1 MSTDKVLQN
10 AQQDMNEGRADLA
23 VERLRAAS
31 GQYPDSA
38 AVWTQLGFALHQE
51 QWEPEAADA
60 LARACALDG
69 SNADTAMALAQSRFL
84 AGLPSTASF
93 ERVLQLAPHD
103 LNVLRGYT
111 SALAAERQRDKAIG
125 LLRDT
130 LKQQP
135 GWLAGHKSLASL
147 CYTAGDTAHFTD
159 TFKDACARQP
169 ENLALWLEWFRS
181 LAQVRDWAG
190 SRRVLE
196 AAAKRFEGH
205 PQLTVAELFVASES
219 GDDERAATL
228 FEQTASVND
237 VVRDMALI
245 RYSLRRGDPERAER
259 AALRH
264 MNTRSAPVIWPY
276 LSLIW
281 RLRNDPRAE
290 WLDEG
295 ARRAQTFELDLSG
308 DELAQLTLLLRQLHT
323 ARSPYAEQSVRG
335 GTQTD
340 QNLFLRHEPILR
352 DLRARIQAAVQTY
365 VSRLPAPVAGHPLLG
380 VNRQEVLRGRVH
392 FSGSWS
398 VRLKSQGYNV
408 SHTHPVGWISSA
420 LYISLPEAERMGK
433 PPAGWLQFGTPPPE
447 LELDLEA
454 YKKVEPK
461 AARLV
466 LFPSTLWHSTVPFDD
481 GERLVVAFDVQ
492 APPPVAPTASR
503 R

>member
-1 MSTDKVLQN
+1 MSIEKVLQS
-10 AQQDMNEGRADLA
+10 AQKNMSEGRADRA
-23 VERLRAAS
+23 VERLRVATEQYSDS
-31 GQYPDSA
+31 GA
-38 AVWTQLGFALHQE
+38 LWTQLGFALHQE

-84 AGLPSTASF
+84 AGLPSAASF

-111 SALAAERQRDKAIG
+111 SALAAERQREKAIG
-125 LLRDT
+125 LLRDA
-130 LKQQP
+130 LMRQP
-135 GWLAGHKSLASL
+135 GWLAGHNSLASL
-147 CYTAGDTAHFTD
+147 HYTGGDTTHFAD
-159 TFKDACARQP
+159 TFREACARQP
-169 ENLALWLEWFRS
+169 DNLALWLEWFRS
-181 LAQVRDWAG
+181 LAQVRDWTG

-196 AAAKRFEGH
+196 AATRRFGQD
-205 PQLTVAELFVASES
+205 PQLVLAELFVASES

-228 FEQTASVND
+228 FEKTASVTD
-237 VVRDMALI
+237 LVRDMALI
-245 RYSLRRGDPERAER
+245 RFSLRRGDPEVAEQ
-259 AALRH
+259 AALRQLR
-264 MNTRSAPVIWPY
+264 TRSAPVIWPY

-281 RLRNDPRAE
+281 RLRNDPRAD

-295 ARRAQTFELDLSG
+295 ARRVQSFELDLSR
-308 DELAQLTLLLRQLHT
+308 DELAGLTTLLRQLHT

-340 QNLFLRHEPILR
+340 QNLFLRHESILR
-352 DLRARIQAAVQTY
+352 DLRRRVQGAVQAY
-365 VSRLPAPVAGHPLLG
+365 VGDLPAPVAGHPLLG
-380 VNRQEVLRGRVH
+380 VDRREVSRGRVH

-398 VRLKSQGYNV
+398 VRLASQGYNV

-420 LYISLPEAERMGK
+420 LYISLPEAETMGR
-433 PPAGWLQFGTPPPE
+433 PPAGWLQFGTAPAE
-447 LELDLEA
+447 LGLELDA
-454 YKKVEPK
+454 YHRIEPR

-492 APPPVAPTASR
+492 HPPPTAPKTPS
-503 R
+503 